1 MLKQAKTLV
10 VGIGEVGKALADV
23 LEQSQPVLRHDL
35 EPQDFHERIGVMHLC
50 IPYQSAGQ
58 FQEAATSYIQRF
70 KAALTIVNSTV
81 VPGTVRAIAERTN
94 TRVSYSPVRGKHA
107 RMAADLLKYTK
118 CVAAPEPEAARQA
131 EEHFRAAGMTTRR
144 YSTVETLELAKLAET
159 TYFGVLIA
167 FAQELNRLAVK
178 VDGDYTEATEFFREV
193 GFLPR
198 AQYFPG
204 WIGGH
209 CVIPNIKLLNEVA
222 PSVLFQ
228 AVLASNDQRAAEL
241 ANVASLQ
248 DGPSL
253 EAAAA
258 RSNR

>member
-1 MLKQAKTLV
+1 MKQAKTLV
-10 VGIGEVGKALADV
+10 VGIGEVGAALADV
-23 LEQSQPVLRHDL
+23 LEQTQPVLRLDL
-35 EPQDFHERIGVMHLC
+35 EPQDFHQRIGVMHLC
-50 IPYQSAGQ
+50 IPYQSTTQ

-70 KAALTIVNSTV
+70 EPALTIVNSTV

-94 TRVSYSPVRGKHA
+94 IRVAYSPVRGKHR

-118 CVAAPEPEAARQA
+118 CVAAPEPEVAQRA
-131 EEHFRAAGMTTRR
+131 EEHFRAAGMTTRQ

-178 VDGDYTEATEFFREV
+178 VDGDYTEVTEFFREV
-193 GFLPR
+193 EFLPR
-198 AQYFPG
+198 TQYFPG

-228 AVLASNDQRAAEL
+228 AVLDSNDQRAAEL
-241 ANVASLQ
+241 AEAASSQ
-248 DGPSL
+248 DCPSL
-253 EAAAA
+253 EPEAV